1 MAISSCWIAAIPF
14 YPVLDKNNN
23 WSKIPEVGR
32 GQIVVKR
39 DNAALMVAL
48 RILRRTAC
56 DEDFLNQAFIQTN
69 QDLADCD

>member
-39 DNAALMVAL
+39 DGAALMG
-48 RILRRTAC
+48 
-56 DEDFLNQAFIQTN
+56 AFKNTPAN
-69 QDLADCD
+69 GL